1 MSKGLR
7 KGEVQAVQVSV
18 GNTPGAVKEDETCSH
33 EAGLAIIQSA
43 QDGHLEKAESSVNT
57 ASS

>member
-1 MSKGLR
+1 M
-7 KGEVQAVQVSV
+7 QVSV
-18 GNTPGAVKEDETCSH
+18 GNTPGAVREDKTCSH

-43 QDGHLEKAESSVNT
+43 QDGHLEKADSSINT